1 MRSEAEGFGPSE
13 LTLLARWRQRSSL
26 PTSPFLDS
34 FRIAVHRIPDL
45 AESRRWTIQQGQGGN
60 DLRSQPRHCSAEETL
75 PSDGQCNAAPC
86 YSLNATPLNAA
97 TPGAL
102 DVATWVKSP

>member
-1 MRSEAEGFGPSE
+1 MTPVRQFTPPNGPGSI
-13 LTLLARWRQRSSL
+13 SDL
-26 PTSPFLDS
+26 PTNRPQLCQWALSPGTPDS
-34 FRIAVHRIPDL
+34 RFWPSACDAPYSKVKAVMGR
-45 AESRRWTIQQGQGGN
+45 
-60 DLRSQPRHCSAEETL
+60 RSQPRHRPAEATL
-75 PSDGQCNAAPC
+75 PSDGQCNAALC

>member
-1 MRSEAEGFGPSE
+1 MDVINAMRGFCEASVKVIPVIPFDVQQRPSE
-13 LTLLARWRQRSSL
+13 VVLENR
-26 PTSPFLDS
+26 
-34 FRIAVHRIPDL
+34 
-45 AESRRWTIQQGQGGN
+45 
-60 DLRSQPRHCSAEETL
+60 PRHRPAEETL

-97 TPGAL
+97 TPAAL